1 MDTAFTDIE
10 KAYRQRRDEF
20 AEAEALYARRDRVLM
35 HLRTVA
41 FLTAAAMFGLGWI
54 SEQGTLWHVAGGVGV
69 VGFLALITYNEHVV
83 RQRERN
89 GILRQI
95 NEEAIARLRRDW
107 DALPETSVEVPEE
120 HRATSTD
127 LDLIGHASLFHLLC
141 SANTPTGIRVFRDW
155 MLEPAS
161 PSEIRLRQQAVEELA
176 PHLVS
181 RETLAL
187 EGRLLADRGN
197 ATERFMRWAEGD
209 PWLRTRPWLL
219 WLCRVLPGAAVLL
232 LVLTCSGA
240 LPAHAG
246 WLSVFVAFILNL
258 VVTILFAGKVHD
270 IFRQVSARSGE
281 VRRYLQLFEL
291 MYSMPDSTTKLDA
304 IKREAT
310 ASGGGVLRRMRELHA
325 ISLFAGIS
333 RSAFLTI
340 FVYVPLQL
348 TFLYDFHILHLLEG
362 WQTKSGKYARDWF
375 LALGE
380 FEALASLATLAYDNP
395 SWALPEVD
403 ESARRF
409 EADKLGHPLLP
420 DTMRVAN
427 DVEVGPAGTLLLVT
441 GSNMSGKSTLLRA
454 IGVNAVLAQ
463 AGAPVC
469 AERLAMPPAALAT
482 SMRIRD
488 SLERGVSSYMAEL
501 LRLKEIVDMASAF
514 EKEGGRALL
523 YLLDEILQGTNSG
536 ERHVA
541 VIRVL
546 EHLLQRGAIGAVS
559 THDLDL
565 AASEPLADVCCPV
578 HFRETLHNHD
588 AEQPMTFDYTLR
600 PGVATTTN
608 ALKLLELVG
617 LGDQK
622 ERS

>member
-1 MDTAFTDIE
+1 MDSACIDVQKT
-10 KAYRQRRDEF
+10 YRQRRDES
-20 AEAEALYARRDRVLM
+20 AEAEEWYARRDRALA
-35 HLRTVA
+35 HLRTVT
-41 FLTAAAMFGLGWI
+41 FLAAVAMFGLGWI

-69 VGFLALITYNEHVV
+69 AGFLALITYNEHVV

-89 GILRQI
+89 GILRRI

-120 HRATSTD
+120 HRATTTD
-127 LDLIGHASLFHLLC
+127 LDLFGHASLFHFLC
-141 SANTPTGIRVFRDW
+141 PANTPAGIRVLRDW
-155 MLEPAS
+155 LLEPAS
-161 PSEIRLRQQAVEELA
+161 PDEIRLRQQAVEELA
-176 PHLVS
+176 PHLVL

-197 ATERFMRWAEGD
+197 ATDRFLRWAEGD
-209 PWLRTRPWLL
+209 PWLRARSWLL
-219 WLCRVLPGAAVLL
+219 WVCRILPGAAVLL
-232 LVLTCSGA
+232 LVLTCSGG
-240 LPAHAG
+240 LPAHVG
-246 WLSVFVAFILNL
+246 WLSVFAAIILNL

-270 IFRQVSARSGE
+270 IFCQVSARSGE
-281 VRRYLQLFEL
+281 VRRYLRMFEL

-310 ASGGGVLRRMRELHA
+310 GLGGGVLRRMRELHV
-325 ISLFAGIS
+325 ISLFAGLS
-333 RSAFLTI
+333 RSAFFAI
-340 FVYVPLQL
+340 FVYIPLQIA
-348 TFLYDFHILHLLEG
+348 FLYDFHILHLLEG
-362 WQTKSGKYARDWF
+362 WQTKYGKYARDWF

-380 FEALASLATLAYDNP
+380 FEALTSLAMLARDNP
-395 SWALPEVD
+395 NWALPEVD
-403 ESARRF
+403 GSAKRF
-409 EADKLGHPLLP
+409 EACELGHPLLP
-420 DTMRVAN
+420 DTTRVAN

-463 AGAPVC
+463 AGSPVC
-469 AERLAMPPAALAT
+469 ATRLVMPPAALAT

-523 YLLDEILQGTNSG
+523 YLLDEILQGTNTG

-541 VIRVL
+541 VVRVL
-546 EHLLQRGAIGAVS
+546 EHLLRRGAIGAVS

-565 AASEPLADVCCPV
+565 AASEPLAEVCCPV
-578 HFRETLHNHD
+578 HFRETLHDHD
-588 AEQPMTFDYTLR
+588 AEHPMTFDYKLR

-622 ERS
+622 ERP